1 MIYYSSEKEKF
12 KDILEGKEYD
22 FHDGS
27 IKKFEHDLLSDSFYF
42 SVYSYG
48 RYLIEMHFRKVVF
61 FYVTRQRFGYV
72 QGMEK
77 LCVLGVGLEEST
89 KMFDCMVKER
99 EENQFYIDMA
109 DYSKMFNFGIQ
120 NLDGTEIFIVCDEIE
135 INKIYDED

>member
-1 MIYYSSEKEKF
+1 MIYRSNEIEKF
-12 KDILEGKEYD
+12 RGALEGKEFN
-22 FHDGS
+22 FHDGT
-27 IKKFEHDLLSDSFYF
+27 IKKFEHDLVNDSFHL
-42 SVYSYG
+42 SVHSYYK
-48 RYLIEMHFRKVVF
+48 YLIEMQFRNVVF
-61 FYVTRQRFGYV
+61 FYVTRQKFCYENGSD
-72 QGMEK
+72 K
-77 LCVLGVGLEEST
+77 LFVLGVGLEEST